1 MDKDAFTEGG
11 GGAMGAQ
18 PLLDLKIFFS
28 GPNESLTPGKKKNLI
43 LPPGEIPVFTHPGT
57 IPFFSNPQYLRD

>member
-1 MDKDAFTEGG
+1 
-11 GGAMGAQ
+11 MGAQ
-18 PLLDLKIFFS
+18 PLLDLKIFS
-28 GPNESLTPGKKKNLI
+28 VTPTRAGPPGKKKNLI